1 MFMELIKDVMLIE
14 LWYKETRKYAVNFRV
29 YLFANDVHSYSFYV
43 LV

>member
-29 YLFANDVHSYSFYV
+29 YLFANDVNSYSFYV